1 MKFGKKVFNYFYLG
15 RVEIIF
21 EREKEKINV
30 FLFYIYIYIYMYIY
44 I

>member
-1 MKFGKKVFNYFYLG
+1 MKFGKKAFNYFYLG

-30 FLFYIYIYIYMYIY
+30 FYFILYIYIYLT
-44 I
+44 

>member
-1 MKFGKKVFNYFYLG
+1 MKFGKNVFNYFYLG

-30 FLFYIYIYIYMYIY
+30 LFYFIYIYI
-44 I
+44 